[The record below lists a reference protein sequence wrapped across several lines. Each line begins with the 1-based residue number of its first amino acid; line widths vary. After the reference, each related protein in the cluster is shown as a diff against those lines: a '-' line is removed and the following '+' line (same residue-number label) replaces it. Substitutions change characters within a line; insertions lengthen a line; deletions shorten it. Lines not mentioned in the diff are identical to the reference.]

1 MSLLTSGTCLANA
14 NNSICVVTR
23 SARCR
28 LITSVGLLSLMS
40 APSGDG
46 DVGVAIV
53 CRKQAG
59 TLLTGGR

>member
-40 APSGDG
+40 APSVIGC
-46 DVGVAIV
+46 VETANVV
-53 CRKQAG
+53 RKRAG
-59 TLLTGGR
+59 ATTEAA